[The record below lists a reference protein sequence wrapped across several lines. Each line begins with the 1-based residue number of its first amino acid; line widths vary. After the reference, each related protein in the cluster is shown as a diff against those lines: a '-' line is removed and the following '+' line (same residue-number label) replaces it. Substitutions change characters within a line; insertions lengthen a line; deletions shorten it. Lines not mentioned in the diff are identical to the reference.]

1 MNISNL
7 KSQISK
13 KSAIASCLLFIA
25 YCLSPGFTY
34 AADLNNLIVTS
45 SVSPKEI
52 KIGERIDFSISV
64 EHDSGIDIFYPD
76 ETAQLS
82 PFEVLKHKVSTRRSG
97 FGRSATEIVY
107 SITGFE
113 AGEFTVPPL
122 LVTAKDRF
130 GNERNI
136 RTVEHRVKVM
146 LGAETGSDIVDILPP
161 MDVTEK
167 AQHLKKALS
176 FLPYIVPFLAAIAVI
191 AYLLTQRRP
200 SPAITVDPRAK
211 ALEMLGALKVDE
223 NRMEIIYFDVSDIVR
238 TFLAGHLGIE
248 ASKMTST
255 ELLETLE
262 RLRGM
267 EDLLDYARELF
278 FDLDLVKFSPFLPSV
293 NDAKE
298 AISRA
303 EGLIREVP

>member
-1 MNISNL
+1 MKISNL
-7 KSQISK
+7 KL
-13 KSAIASCLLFIA
+13 AYCLLFIA

-34 AADLNNLIVTS
+34 AADLNDLSVTS

-52 KIGERIDFSISV
+52 KIGERIDLSVSV
-64 EHDSGIDIFYPD
+64 EHGSGIDIFYPE
-76 ETAQLS
+76 ETAQLP
-82 PFEVLKHKVSTRRSG
+82 PFEVLKQKVSTRRSR
-97 FGRSATEIVY
+97 FGRSLTEIVY
-107 SITGFE
+107 SLTAFE
-113 AGEFTVPPL
+113 AGEFSVPPL
-122 LVTAKDRF
+122 LITAKDRF

-136 RTVEHRVKVM
+136 RTVDHKVKVI
-146 LGAETGSDIVDILPP
+146 LGAETGSDIMDILPP

-176 FLPYIVPFLAAIAVI
+176 FLPYIVPLLAAIAVT
-191 AYLLTQRRP
+191 AYLLTRRRP

-211 ALEMLGALKVDE
+211 ALERLGALKVDE
-223 NRMEIIYFDVSDIVR
+223 NRIEEVYFEISEILRI
-238 TFLAGHLGIE
+238 FLTDHLGIE

-255 ELLETLE
+255 ELLDILK

-267 EDLLDYARELF
+267 ENLLDYARELF

-293 NDAKE
+293 DYAKE